1 MSNII
6 LRPYQRDFVNDVRQL
21 FVRGIKRV
29 VGVAPCGAGKTVMT
43 AYMVKQSLKLNKR
56 TIFFV
61 HRRELIAQTAKTFSQ
76 FDIPYGII
84 DSQVPMQLDLPVQI
98 ASVQTL
104 ARRIDKI
111 PVPNFLICDECHHIL
126 ANTYKKILD
135 AFPNAYLLGVT
146 ATPQRMGGVN
156 LGDVFQEMVQ
166 SLSVNDLINSGNLTK
181 FRYFAP
187 TKGVDLSNVKLVHGD
202 YNLRDLAD
210 IMNNVAIIGDIVGEY
225 QRLADGKSAICYC
238 VDVNHSMEVAQAFN
252 AAGIPAAHCDGNTPA
267 IVRNKIVDD
276 FRRGNIKILCNAELF
291 GEGFD
296 VPNMQ
301 AVILARPTQSLTLY
315 IQQSMR
321 PLRPDPNDPNKVA
334 IIIDHAQ
341 NVKRHW
347 LPNAERHWSL
357 EKRKPKGMR
366 FCKTCNKL
374 VISVHHDDEPPE
386 NLYCPFC
393 GNFLGTSEGG
403 SHEYSPRKKDS
414 ADGRLY
420 EIQVFFD
427 TDNKNKQPPIPSD
440 KPSSPQATRIRKNS
454 PEYFLR
460 LQGDKKIGWVA
471 ARAMEFATTYTD
483 FVHIAEVCG
492 YKKGW
497 AWYQWGEF
505 KKNSKKVAKHP
516 PAC

>member
-1 MSNII
+1 MADIV
-6 LRPYQRDFVNDVRQL
+6 LRPYQRDFVNDVRKL
-21 FVRGIKRV
+21 FADKVKRV

-43 AYMVKQSLKLNKR
+43 AYMVKQSLNRNKR

-61 HRRELIAQTAKTFSQ
+61 HRRELIAQTAKTFAQ
-76 FDIPYGII
+76 FDIPFGII
-84 DSQVPMQLDLPVQI
+84 DSQMPMHLNLPVQI

-111 PVPNFLICDECHHIL
+111 PPPDFLICDECHHIL
-126 ANTYKKILD
+126 ANTYKTIIN
-135 AFPNAYLLGVT
+135 AFPTAYLLGVT

-166 SLSVNDLINSGNLTK
+166 SLSVNDLINLGNLTK
-181 FRYFAP
+181 FRYFEP
-187 TKGVDLSNVKLVHGD
+187 TEGVDLSNVKLVHGD

-210 IMNNVAIIGDIVGEY
+210 VMNNAAIIGDIVGEY
-225 QRLADGKSAICYC
+225 KRLADGKSAICYC
-238 VDVNHSMEVAQAFN
+238 VDVDHSMEVAQAFN
-252 AAGIPAAHCDGNTPA
+252 DAGIPAAHCDGNTPA

-341 NVKRHW
+341 NVKRHG
-347 LPNAERHWSL
+347 LPNKSRKWSL

-374 VISVHHDDEPPE
+374 VKPVHHDDEPPE
-386 NLYCPFC
+386 NLYCPIC
-393 GNFLGTSEGG
+393 GNLLGTSEG
-403 SHEYSPRKKDS
+403 SPHDYSPRKKDS
-414 ADGRLY
+414 ADGRLF
-420 EIQVFFD
+420 EIQVSFD
-427 TDNKNKQPPIPSD
+427 DGEKNKQPPTPTD
-440 KPSSPQATRIRKNS
+440 TPVKPKRIRKNS

-471 ARAMEFATTYTD
+471 ARAMEFATTFSD
-483 FVHIAEVCG
+483 FVHIAKVCG
-492 YKKGW
+492 YKIGW
-497 AWYQWGEF
+497 AWHKWDEF
-505 KKNSKKVAKHP
+505 KKISKKVAENP
-516 PAC
+516 PPC